1 LNPHFSR
8 DQLFLPS
15 LRLQSLDKHS
25 FFVRQLQ
32 EEVERT
38 PSWLLKEVRVMLV
51 FADLEEIRVQT
62 SMEAISDV

>member
-8 DQLFLPS
+8 DQLFLLS